1 MARAER
7 VAPVLDPHTRGL
19 IEILN
24 LNPTDSHAQELLEI
38 QIQAAEVNA
47 ESLNDPLIQNCPPRG
62 SLLISEPSICM
73 GRMSSDEPLPWPISR
88 VPSGAIGTGPPGST
102 KTTLFIWA
110 GIQMVMYGLLVLVFD
125 IKGSWRKL
133 ADYALLGGKVTV
145 LNVRDLMLSVLQPP
159 PSVEQNEWYNRF
171 TRVFALAYGRFS
183 AQRLLRDIIERVS
196 ASCPRGIYLTPR
208 ILIDQ
213 LENFKARNAREREY
227 VPSLLWVLKDIC
239 NNFGEAFEF
248 TSSDF
253 FEKLFKQS
261 GRLVIIEDCGLP
273 SEHWNFI
280 IALFLE
286 WIFAFR
292 RNNPTQRQYEI
303 AFVLEDATSLLDA
316 QRDRET
322 PGGVSL
328 IAQNL
333 NLCREMRI
341 GIIPVVHSL
350 RQISPKILADVE
362 SLFVCS
368 LRGDDIYLAQRILGI
383 TAQQAEALRVNPRGT
398 ACALCPSVWP
408 HAVMIHYPPLP
419 ENL

>member
-47 ESLNDPLIQNCPPRG
+47 ESLNDPLIQNCPSQG
-62 SLLISEPSICM
+62 SLQITEPSICM
-73 GRMSSDEPLPWPISR
+73 GQMSTGESLPWPISR
-88 VPSGAIGTGPPGST
+88 VPSGGLISGPPGST
-102 KTTLFIWA
+102 KSTLIIWGA
-110 GIQMVMYGLLVLVFD
+110 MQMVLCGLLVLVFD
-125 IKGSWRKL
+125 IKGTWRRL
-133 ADYALLGGKVTV
+133 ADYSLLAGKVTV
-145 LNVRDLMLSVLQPP
+145 FTVRDLTLSLLQPP
-159 PSVEQNEWYNRF
+159 SGVEQNEWHNRF

-227 VPSLLWVLKDIC
+227 VPSLLWVLKDML
-239 NNFGEAFEF
+239 NHFKDVFEY

-253 FEKLFKQS
+253 FEKLFGQP

-273 SEHWNFI
+273 AEHWNFLV
-280 IALFLE
+280 AFFLE

-292 RNNPTQRQYEI
+292 RNNPIQRQFEI
-303 AFVLEDATSLLDA
+303 AFILEDSTSLLDA

-328 IAQNL
+328 IPQNL
-333 NLCREMRI
+333 NLSREMRI
-341 GIIPVVHSL
+341 AIIPVVHSL
-350 RQISPKILADVE
+350 RQISPKIVADIE
-362 SLFVCS
+362 SFFVCS

-419 ENL
+419 EVF

>member
-1 MARAER
+1 
-7 VAPVLDPHTRGL
+7 
-19 IEILN
+19 
-24 LNPTDSHAQELLEI
+24 
-38 QIQAAEVNA
+38 
-47 ESLNDPLIQNCPPRG
+47 
-62 SLLISEPSICM
+62 
-73 GRMSSDEPLPWPISR
+73 
-88 VPSGAIGTGPPGST
+88 
-102 KTTLFIWA
+102 
-110 GIQMVMYGLLVLVFD
+110 MYGLLVLVFD

-213 LENFKARNAREREY
+213 LERFRARNAREREY
-227 VPSLLWVLKDIC
+227 VPSLLWVLRDIC
-239 NNFGEAFEF
+239 NNFGEAFEY

-253 FEKLFKQS
+253 FKKLFEQP
-261 GRLVIIEDCGLP
+261 GRLVIVEDCGLP
-273 SEHWNFI
+273 AEHWNFLA
-280 IALFLE
+280 ALFLE
-286 WIFAFR
+286 WIFAYR

-350 RQISPKILADVE
+350 RQISPKILADIE
-362 SLFVCS
+362 SFFVCS
-368 LRGDDIYLAQRILGI
+368 LRGDDIVLAQRILGI

-408 HAVMIHYPPLP
+408 HAVMINYPPLP
-419 ENL
+419 EVF